1 MTARDDDTRR
11 AVAPRL
17 TSNPANPGATP
28 RHDTPT
34 QIRNHN

>member
-28 RHDTPT
+28 RHRYANSDP
-34 QIRNHN
+34 